1 MQEGHSQLAA
11 GTALRSIEPGVL
23 KHNVLL
29 DLHNKPDPN
38 AGRTLPASSRDSII
52 PCSLSNRM
60 NFQAYANAFHS
71 PVNTVVSVGV
81 PKTLDSAV
89 WLCVA
94 EALYEVRLVHRGVCS
109 ES

>member
-1 MQEGHSQLAA
+1 M
-11 GTALRSIEPGVL
+11 
-23 KHNVLL
+23 
-29 DLHNKPDPN
+29 
-38 AGRTLPASSRDSII
+38 
-52 PCSLSNRM
+52 M

-71 PVNTVVSVGV
+71 PVNVVVSVGV